1 VYLRFVFAEAE
12 PTTRRRVGIL
22 REMRT
27 LCVDSVEADDILA
40 WLNRNLP
47 VPPRSVFSAERA
59 LSWFKV
65 EAHRCI
71 EKARDLAFLLER
83 RGERIWQIYSRNP
96 GLITYED
103 EFQVIAVPES
113 CRLRDEA

>member
-1 VYLRFVFAEAE
+1 MYLRFVFAEAE
-12 PTTRRRVGIL
+12 PATRRRVGIL
-22 REMRT
+22 RESRT
-27 LCVDSVEADDILA
+27 LHLDSDEVDGIVD

-47 VPPRSVFSAERA
+47 IPPRRVFSADRA
-59 LSWFKV
+59 LSWFKL

-71 EKARDLAFLLER
+71 EKVRELAFLLER
-83 RGERIWQIYSRNP
+83 RGERVWQIYSRNP

-113 CRLRDEA
+113 LRLR